1 LERATHQEEISRGKG
16 LEKKKVKEAFVENDI
31 HNPDQETVEEA
42 LRQIDQFDKNKF
54 GEESDSD

>member
-1 LERATHQEEISRGKG
+1 M
-16 LEKKKVKEAFVENDI
+16 KEAFVENDI

>member
-1 LERATHQEEISRGKG
+1 M
-16 LEKKKVKEAFVENDI
+16 KEAFVENDI
-31 HNPDQETVEEA
+31 PNPDQETVEEA